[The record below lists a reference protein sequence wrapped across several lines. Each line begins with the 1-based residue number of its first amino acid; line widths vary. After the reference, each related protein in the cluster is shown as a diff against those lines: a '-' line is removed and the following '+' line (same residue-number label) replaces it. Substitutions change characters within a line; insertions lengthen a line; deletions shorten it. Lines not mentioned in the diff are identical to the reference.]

1 MRNKYYIIKIMK
13 NKYFKIAKRIV
24 EILFWFHHLLTY
36 MEHYDVEFN
45 NYQHPDQHIEVVT

>member
-1 MRNKYYIIKIMK
+1 MK